1 MFPPGEEGG
10 NGLADVLT
18 GRVNPSGR
26 LPVSIPRSVGQVPNH
41 IGERAGGERAMLF
54 GDYMD
59 SPTTPLFAFGHGLS
73 YTTFAYTNLSV
84 QATSTTELIS
94 VSVEVRNSGER
105 VGDEVVQL
113 YYRDDV
119 ASVARPQRMLLGFAR
134 LSLAPGQASTVT
146 FTVHPS
152 RLAFYNPQMRF
163 VTEPGDF
170 TFSIGASAADI
181 RAEQTVTV
189 NGQVAQYR
197 QREIVDTRVEV
208 VPQLQETRS
217 NQ

>member
-1 MFPPGEEGG
+1 
-10 NGLADVLT
+10 
-18 GRVNPSGR
+18 
-26 LPVSIPRSVGQVPNH
+26 
-41 IGERAGGERAMLF
+41 
-54 GDYMD
+54 
-59 SPTTPLFAFGHGLS
+59 
-73 YTTFAYTNLSV
+73 
-84 QATSTTELIS
+84 
-94 VSVEVRNSGER
+94 VRNSGER
-105 VGDEVVQL
+105 SGDEVVQL

-134 LSLAPGQASTVT
+134 LSLAPGQASTVI

-170 TFSIGASAADI
+170 TFSIGASATDI

-197 QREIVDTRVEV
+197 QREIVDTRVEA